1 LELSSQNHLSHFETQ
16 ASWKHTIVIGDILA
30 GGQIFRG
37 LMLAHNLRATCY
49 EQMKFMLLLN
59 NDDLRRPTL
68 QKTDPSGG
76 VSIPEALERCCIG
89 WGSKSRP

>member
-1 LELSSQNHLSHFETQ
+1 
-16 ASWKHTIVIGDILA
+16 
-30 GGQIFRG
+30 
-37 LMLAHNLRATCY
+37 MLAHNLQSSSC

-68 QKTDPSGG
+68 QETDPSGG

-89 WGSKSRP
+89 WVGKSRP